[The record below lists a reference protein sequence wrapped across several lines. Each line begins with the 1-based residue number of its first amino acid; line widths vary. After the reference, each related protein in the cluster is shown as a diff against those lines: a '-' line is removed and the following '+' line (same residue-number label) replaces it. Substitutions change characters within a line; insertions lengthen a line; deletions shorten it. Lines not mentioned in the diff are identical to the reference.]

1 MRVHLGMNKKNKIA
15 FITGLTGQD
24 GSYLAEFLLE
34 KNYIVHGL
42 KRRSSVINT
51 DRIDHIYES
60 IQKNNKRFYI
70 HYGDV
75 TDSINI
81 NNLIKKI
88 KPDEVYNLA
97 AQSHVLVSFEAPEY
111 TANVNAMGVLRI
123 LEAIKSNGLIKK
135 TRFYQASTSEL
146 YGGTREIPQNE
157 NSEFYPKSPYG
168 VAKLFGHWITVNYR
182 EAYGMFA
189 CNGILFNHESERRGE
204 TFITRKVTIGL
215 SEIYHGLEKKLYV
228 GNLDAIRDWGHAK
241 DYVEMQWLMLQQKKP
256 NDYVIS
262 SGIECT
268 VRNFIELAAE
278 SIGFRIKWAG
288 KGLNEYGYIS
298 KISKETSNIKIG
310 DKIIHIDKRYFRPT
324 EVNRLCGDSKKAR
337 KDLKWEPKINLKNL
351 IREMAQ
357 SDLKKSEEKLFL
369 KNYRSKEKK

>member
-1 MRVHLGMNKKNKIA
+1 MNKKNKIA

-51 DRIDHIYES
+51 NRIDHIYEK
-60 IQKNNKRFYI
+60 IQKNNKKFYI

-81 NNLIKKI
+81 NNLIKRI

-97 AQSHVLVSFEAPEY
+97 AQSHVLVSFQAPEY

-123 LEAIKSNGLIKK
+123 LEAIKANGLVKK

-146 YGGTREIPQNE
+146 YGGTKEVPQNE
-157 NSEFYPKSPYG
+157 NSKFYPKSPYG

-215 SEIYHGLEKKLYV
+215 SAIFQGLEKKLFV
-228 GNLDAIRDWGHAK
+228 GNLDAVRDWGHAK

-278 SIGFRIKWAG
+278 SIGFKIKWSG
-288 KGLNEYGYIS
+288 KGINEYGYIS
-298 KISKETSNIKIG
+298 KIIDESPNIKIG
-310 DKIIHIDKRYFRPT
+310 DKIIFIDKRYFRPT

-337 KDLKWEPKINLKNL
+337 RDLNWKPKINLHKL
-351 IREMAQ
+351 IKEMVK
-357 SDLKKSEEKLFL
+357 SDLTKSKEKLFL
-369 KNYRSKEKK
+369 KNYRSKQKK